1 MIFSLI
7 KCKRNENVGMPSLRK
22 NGTMKNVGKAKA
34 QILNYQFNSAFS
46 IDDQKTQEIKSPH
59 AANVDDI
66 AVTTDGA
73 EKLLDDL
80 NLYKAN
86 GPDRIS
92 ARMLKETSNEITKV
106 MMIFLKLLLPRV
118 IYPIP
123 GERPWYYHCL
133 NERKKIA
140 TKLKTTDL

>member
-1 MIFSLI
+1 MQI
-7 KCKRNENVGMPSLRK
+7 KVTVGQK
-22 NGTMKNVGKAKA
+22 VEDKVGKDKA
-34 QILNYQFNSAFS
+34 QILNHQFNSAFS

-59 AANVDDI
+59 ASNVDDI

-80 NLYKAN
+80 NLYKVN
-86 GPDRIS
+86 GPDRIP
-92 ARMLKETSNEITKV
+92 ARMLKETSNGIMKAME
-106 MMIFLKLLLPRV
+106 IFLKFLLPRV

-123 GERPWYYHCL
+123 GGRPRYYHCSK
-133 NERKKIA
+133 ERKKIA